1 MKYVIG
7 IIIGIVCLARV
18 IALKAISA
26 STTYMDD
33 SFRWGGRDG
42 Y

>member
-1 MKYVIG
+1 MKYIIG
-7 IIIGIVCLARV
+7 IIGIVCLAGV

-26 STTYMDD
+26 SATYMDD